1 MEERKKLEISIKCH
15 KQTIYCPMI
24 ESKHDAHYGFT
35 FIINGG
41 GMRSII
47 GIKHDV
53 DSGNRRTFCSSIN
66 AYIVQVLYVPK

>member
-1 MEERKKLEISIKCH
+1 
-15 KQTIYCPMI
+15 MI

-53 DSGNRRTFCSSIN
+53 DTGNRRTFCSSIN
-66 AYIVQVLYVPK
+66 AYIVQVLYCMCRNKNMINSTPDACV

>member
-1 MEERKKLEISIKCH
+1 
-15 KQTIYCPMI
+15 MI